1 MKATPVLVLLI
12 FVMALTTVP
21 STSFAAPADTVVVSA
36 LPPGNLNNFINA
48 DTVAGGFVKPNTVFL
63 LKPTGALDTVYWM
76 TAPISVKGSV
86 TIVGYINPITG
97 HPPVIAPSIAADNS
111 SIGNFFSPQGNDTL
125 TLKGL
130 YFMGTRTDSISF
142 TGRFVVPSGDY
153 NVFVFDHCILENIS
167 GAGTPNLFDT
177 WNRDHNS
184 FYVTNCEFRNNQ
196 DDNPQNPGFAW
207 IDPGTYPC
215 DTARFY
221 NNTFFLTGGY
231 VLGSSGYG
239 ATFLDFQHNTI
250 FFSGQGGAFDLY
262 QMHNAI
268 IRNNIFFSVSSAAY
282 PESWYNNTPGSW
294 GSAVIPLDSLR
305 SLTAPPYNMKES
317 DRRISIT
324 NNAYFWP
331 QQIVSKWTQLNAAG
345 IAGIT
350 PLRPPDFINAQPGM
364 LTDKTAW
371 PNINVANNNN
381 VDPGFNATLVQT
393 AASKMAAFVDTLW
406 HNNQSG
412 KGIRPYVYPLYD
424 PPTWDGVPSNWKE
437 IQGYPVPENLAY
449 SNTALQSAGSDGF
462 ALGDLNWFPSQL
474 AQWHPT
480 TGVESTQNE
489 VPTQFDLSQNYPN
502 PFNPTTSIKVSLEH
516 AGVMSLTI
524 SNVLGQRVKVVD
536 EGYKKAGIYEYTVS
550 MDQFAS
556 GVYFYSLQQGPN
568 VITKKM
574 LLLK

>member
-1 MKATPVLVLLI
+1 MKATSMLILLI
-12 FVMALTTVP
+12 CVMALSLAP
-21 STSFAAPADTVVVSA
+21 STSFGLPADTVIVSA
-36 LPPGNLNNFINA
+36 LPPGSLNNFINA

-63 LKPTGALDTVYWM
+63 LKPTGALDTVYFM
-76 TAPISVKGSV
+76 TAPVSVKGSV
-86 TIVGYINPITG
+86 NILGRINPTTG

-130 YFMGTRTDSISF
+130 YFMGTRTDTVSF
-142 TGRFVVPSGDY
+142 TGRFVSPSGDN
-153 NVFVFDHCILENIS
+153 NVFIFDHCVLENIS

-207 IDPGTYPC
+207 VDPGTFPC

-239 ATFLDFQHNTI
+239 CTFLDFQHNTI

-262 QMHNAI
+262 QMHHAV

-282 PESWYNNTPGSW
+282 PESWYNNVPGSW

-305 SLTAPPYNMKES
+305 SLTAAPYNMTEAS
-317 DRRISIT
+317 RHVTIT

-331 QQIVSKWTQLNAAG
+331 QPIVSKWTELNTAG
-345 IAGIT
+345 ISGIT

-364 LTDKTAW
+364 LTNKTAW
-371 PNINVANNNN
+371 PYINVANNDS

-393 AASKMAAFVDTLW
+393 AGSRMAVFVDTLW
-406 HNNQSG
+406 HNNQAG
-412 KGIRPYVYPLYD
+412 KGIRPYVYSLYD
-424 PPTWDGVPSNWKE
+424 PPTWDGVPSNWKAT
-437 IQGYPVPENLAY
+437 QGYPVPENLAY

-480 TGVESTQNE
+480 TGVKSTYNS
-489 VPTQFDLSQNYPN
+489 VPEKFNLSQNYPN

-524 SNVLGQRVKVVD
+524 SNLLGQLVKVVD
-536 EGYKKAGIYEYTVS
+536 EGYKAAGTYEYNVS